1 MAQSNSLTDITRTA
15 DLDATPLEQHDA
27 IHTPVEDD
35 GDEPVESWMAE
46 LAAAPVLA
54 VPLDP
59 GAVVGESYR
68 IESLLGRGGM
78 GAVYLARD
86 LELDRPVAIKVHA
99 DAGSRQ
105 AMNRFRREAQ
115 AMARLSHPNVL
126 VVHEIGK
133 YGDQLFIAMEYAERG
148 TAAQWRN
155 ETPGWR
161 VVVERMLEVA
171 RGLAAAHDV
180 GIVHRDL
187 KPDNILIRGDG
198 RPQIADFGLAR
209 LVESEEDSTA
219 RGTMARSRT
228 FVTNAADGTMGTPAY
243 MSPEQFEGMGVGPA
257 SDQFAFCIVL
267 YEFLYGHRPFEGRT
281 VHELHEAVWSGTVR
295 AAPARTNVPAA
306 LRREVVRGLAVDPAE
321 RHASMDALAA
331 ALRRVVRARRVRA
344 WTSAA
349 VGLGA
354 LATVG
359 GFVASQGMQT
369 RPCDDV
375 EAEMVAQWDERDR
388 PAVAAVLRESEA
400 PMAALDGWAE
410 SWGTARREACE
421 DTRVRG
427 ERSDHELGLR
437 MACLD
442 RHRARF
448 AGLTASL
455 AQGDPNTEVDADWIA
470 AQLPAVD
477 ACADVH
483 ALEQLANRL
492 ARVSVRDS
500 TEQDA
505 AWSEALESLARAD
518 AIVALHRD
526 GAREPAE
533 HALALARRHGLP
545 GVETHALNVLAE
557 IASQSGDAA
566 AEADYGRRAMEAAVR
581 DGDLLHFV
589 QIVFQRADTALVADD
604 IAAARVHLGY
614 LEILAEAA
622 SPESARVIA
631 DVLRTFVAGRVALLE
646 GRSADAVQIL
656 ETLRDGP
663 PPELAGM
670 DWSTVLDAL
679 GQAYFRAGRPDDAI
693 EAWNAARARIP
704 AGSETQRVAPLL
716 ANLGNAY
723 QRSNRYDV
731 ALELYHEALAMV
743 QDIPAWA
750 CAIKGNI
757 AVVHRLDGD
766 NATAEQWQ
774 REALE
779 QSIATHGEDHPAVCA
794 HLDELGILAR
804 LRGNHSEA
812 LGYLERARKIQA
824 KHFGLDQPP
833 IAETLTQIGKVWIDA
848 NELDEAAEVLT
859 AALAIRTEH
868 RGSPVDLVETEIALA
883 RALETS
889 EPARARELAERAR
902 TDFAGHERGAP
913 WLAAE
918 IDAWFAA
925 H

>member
-1 MAQSNSLTDITRTA
+1 MAETNSLTDITRTA
-15 DLDATPLEQHDA
+15 DLDATPLEVDDP
-27 IHTPVEDD
+27 IHTPVDDD
-35 GDEPVESWMAE
+35 GEEPVESWMAE

-54 VPLDP
+54 VPLDA
-59 GAVVGESYR
+59 GTIIGESYR
-68 IESLLGRGGM
+68 IESMLGKGGM

-86 LELDRPVAIKVHA
+86 LELDRPVAIKVHV

-105 AMNRFRREAQ
+105 AMSRFRREAQ

-126 VVHEIGK
+126 VVHEIGR
-133 YGDQLFIAMEYAERG
+133 YGDQLYIAMEYAERG
-148 TAAQWRN
+148 TAAQWRG
-155 ETPGWR
+155 EHPGWR
-161 VVVERMLEVA
+161 VVVQRMLEVA

-219 RGTMARSRT
+219 RGVAARAREL
-228 FVTNAADGTMGTPAY
+228 VTNAGDGTMGTPAY

-257 SDQFAFCIVL
+257 SDQFSFCIVL

-281 VHELHEAVWSGTVR
+281 VHELHEAVWTGAIR
-295 AAPARTNVPAA
+295 PAPPRSDVPAA
-306 LRREVVRGLAVDPAE
+306 LRREVLRGLAVDPAE

-331 ALRRVVRARRVRA
+331 ALQRVVRARSVRTWA
-344 WTSAA
+344 GAA
-349 VGLGA
+349 VGLG
-354 LATVG
+354 LVATVG
-359 GFVASQGMQT
+359 GFLASEQMQT
-369 RPCDDV
+369 RPCENV
-375 EAEMVAQWDERDR
+375 EADMVAQWDERDR
-388 PAVAAVLRESEA
+388 PAVAAALGDGGGL
-400 PMAALDGWAE
+400 AALDDWAAA
-410 SWGTARREACE
+410 WGTARRAACE
-421 DTRVRG
+421 DTSVRG
-427 ERSDHELGLR
+427 ERSEHELSLR

-448 AGLTASL
+448 AGLTSSL
-455 AQGDPNTEVDADWIA
+455 AQRDAGTEVSADAIGA
-470 AQLPAVD
+470 MLPTID
-477 ACADVH
+477 TCADVD

-492 ARVSVRDS
+492 ARVSVRD
-500 TEQDA
+500 TAEQDA
-505 AWSEALESLARAD
+505 AWAEALEALYRAQ
-518 AIVALHRD
+518 AIVVLHRD

-533 HALALARRHGLP
+533 LALSLARRHHLP
-545 GVETHALNVLAE
+545 DIEAHALNLLAE
-557 IASQSGDAA
+557 IASHAGDAE

-581 DGDLLHFV
+581 DGEIIHLV
-589 QIVFQRADTALVADD
+589 QVVFQRADSALVADD

-622 SPESARVIA
+622 SPESTRVIA
-631 DVLRTFVAGRVALLE
+631 DVLRVFIAGRVALLE
-646 GRSADAVQIL
+646 GRAADAVEIL
-656 ETLRDGP
+656 EPLRDGP
-663 PPELAGM
+663 PAELAGM

-679 GQAYFRAGRPDDAI
+679 GQAYFRAGRPEDAI
-693 EAWNAARARIP
+693 EAWNAARDRIP

-716 ANLGNAY
+716 ANMGNAY
-723 QRSNRYDV
+723 QRMNRYDL
-731 ALELYHEALAMV
+731 ALQLYHEALGMV
-743 QDIPAWA
+743 QDIPAWS

-766 NATAEQWQ
+766 NATAERMQ

-779 QSIATHGEDHPAVCA
+779 QSIAIHGEEHPAVCS

-804 LRGNHSEA
+804 LRGDHSEA

-848 NELDEAAEVLT
+848 HELDEAAEALT
-859 AALAIRTEH
+859 AALEIRTEH
-868 RGSPVDLVETEIALA
+868 RGSPVDLAETEIALA

-889 EPARARELAERAR
+889 APARARELAERAR
-902 TDFAGHERGAP
+902 TDLRGHERGAP
-913 WLAAE
+913 WLASE
-918 IDAWFAA
+918 IDAWFAT